1 MLSFCKH
8 QGFSRYLI
16 DKMKYLRK
24 HTIWPQIYGSM
35 PEMDQKAKSTE
46 KRAVEAL
53 LADIYLQIKNY
64 PTPIAGCDEQFN
76 FLLAERDRL
85 RDELEQLKRSL

>member
-1 MLSFCKH
+1 
-8 QGFSRYLI
+8 
-16 DKMKYLRK
+16 MKYLRK
-24 HTIWPQIYGSM
+24 YTIWSQIYGLM
-35 PEMDQKAKSTE
+35 PEMDQKGKSME
-46 KRAVEAL
+46 KRAIEAL
-53 LADIYLQIKNY
+53 LGNIYLQIKNY